1 MKRLL
6 LTLCLALSVPAASA
20 LVAGVGGTHVNLPE
34 PKGYLDAAGVSAE
47 LQKYGQA
54 LAPQSNR
61 VLAFFVQKEDQ
72 QRVAGR
78 LGPQLKRYH
87 LVQVNRSLEN
97 GTMSL
102 KEFEE
107 FRALIRTQAETGP
120 RTGPASVLG
129 VFEDR
134 ATAISFMSSVDTP
147 NAADGKSLPMVVAST
162 VALVKGKPLIFNTY
176 FIRSSDA
183 DVAAARQAARA
194 WLTAIE
200 LANRL
205 LKK

>member
-1 MKRLL
+1 M
-6 LTLCLALSVPAASA
+6 
-20 LVAGVGGTHVNLPE
+20 
-34 PKGYLDAAGVSAE
+34 
-47 LQKYGQA
+47 
-54 LAPQSNR
+54 
-61 VLAFFVQKEDQ
+61 LAFFVQKEDQ
-72 QRVAGR
+72 QRVARPARASAQALPPGAGQPQPGKRHDVAQAIRGVPRADPHPGR
-78 LGPQLKRYH
+78 
-87 LVQVNRSLEN
+87 NRSQD
-97 GTMSL
+97 GG
-102 KEFEE
+102 
-107 FRALIRTQAETGP
+107 R
-120 RTGPASVLG
+120 ASVLG

-200 LANRL
+200 LANPL